1 VNMTNMSGDSSVSI
15 VIGYRF
21 DARIL
26 IPKRAGQYWG
36 PPSLVSF
43 GCRGVEQ
50 RTRLTTS
57 RVDVRNVGNYTPLP
71 HTSGN

>member
-1 VNMTNMSGDSSVSI
+1 MTNMPGDGSVSI
-15 VIGYRF
+15 VTEYRF

-43 GCRGVEQ
+43 ECPGGGGGGTGDEADHIY
-50 RTRLTTS
+50 S
-57 RVDVRNVGNYTPLP
+57 
-71 HTSGN
+71 